1 MTLDNSPSQ
10 IISLLPSSSSS
21 SNSLSASVDTK
32 CPTMITPTT
41 PILNSG
47 KK

>member
-10 IISLLPSSSSS
+10 IISLLPSSSS